1 MASVVVD
8 PKAVRAFA
16 SQAAFE
22 AWLAKN
28 HDRAAEVWIKIYK
41 KGSGKP
47 SIDASQAID
56 SCLCWGWI
64 DAIRKSFDEEAFLQR
79 YTPRG
84 KKSRWSQINRERVA
98 KLVEAGRMTPHGQTH
113 VDAAKADGRW
123 DAAYPSPKATE
134 VPPDFLQAI
143 NKVPKARAV
152 FETLNRQNTYAIA
165 YRFHHLK
172 TPAGRAQFIQRMVE
186 QLSRNEL
193 PHPQPPKASPS
204 SSTPKPAKRAPKTAK
219 PTPRVAKKA

>member
-1 MASVVVD
+1 VATVVVD
-8 PKAVRAFA
+8 PKNVRAFA

-64 DAIRKSFDEEAFLQR
+64 DAIRKGLDDEAFLQR
-79 YTPRG
+79 YVPRG

-98 KLVEAGRMTPHGQTH
+98 QLVKAGRMTPHGQVH
-113 VDAAKADGRW
+113 VEAAKADGRW
-123 DAAYPSPKATE
+123 DAAYPSAKGME
-134 VPPDFLQAI
+134 VPADFIQAV
-143 NKVPKARAV
+143 NQVPKARAV
-152 FETLNRQNTYAIA
+152 FQTLSRQNLYAIA
-165 YRFHHLK
+165 YRYHHLK
-172 TPAGRAQFIQRMVE
+172 TAAGRAQFIERMVG
-186 QLSRNEL
+186 QLAQGTV
-193 PHPQPPKASPS
+193 PHPPVAKAS
-204 SSTPKPAKRAPKTAK
+204 KKK
-219 PTPRVAKKA
+219 AKKRP